1 MPSLT
6 SRSGMLFAVALFAA
20 AFFCVSEAD
29 IAVKWAGNG
38 EEKTIASRSAE
49 GAISVSIKGVCD
61 VLGFTCRWNKT
72 NQKLTCVKEGQ
83 KLVFSE
89 DIPFY
94 YSNDTL
100 RQFPCVP
107 VREGSVLY
115 LPAWMAV
122 KVLNDL
128 GKERIEWND
137 VDSTIVINAVKPI
150 MADAQE
156 KPALD
161 REKMPESS
169 SIDVKN
175 APVIE
180 RQLIK
185 TIVID
190 PGHGGKD
197 PGAIGPDGAK
207 EKDIV
212 LSIGLKLRDMLKKK
226 RLSIYLTRD
235 DDTFIPLQDRTKFA
249 NGKKADIFLS
259 IHANS
264 IEGANKKKETKG
276 YKVYFLSQ
284 AKNEEDKMAAM
295 RENAV
300 IQLEDQSRRYD
311 NLQDILTKME
321 GNEFLRESQDMSII
335 IDEAFDG
342 ALKKVEKLHLGI
354 GQANFWVLNGAYMP
368 SVLVEIGFLSNPDE
382 GKILVQD
389 SFQKTIAA
397 VLNDAIMQFTAK
409 IEAGQ

>member
-6 SRSGMLFAVALFAA
+6 RLGILFTIALFTAGL
-20 AFFCVSEAD
+20 FWVSSAD
-29 IAVKWAGNG
+29 IAVKWAGKDDG
-38 EEKTIASRSAE
+38 KPIALASSE
-49 GAISVSIKGVCD
+49 GTLSVSIKGVCD

-72 NQKLTCVKEGQ
+72 NQKLTCVKDGQ

-94 YSNDTL
+94 YVNDTL
-100 RQFPCVP
+100 RQLICAP
-107 VREGSVLY
+107 VREASVLY
-115 LPAWMAV
+115 LPAWIAV
-122 KVLNDL
+122 KIFNDL
-128 GKERIEWND
+128 GKERMEWND
-137 VDSTIVINAVKPI
+137 ADSTIVISAKKPI
-150 MADAQE
+150 MADSRE
-156 KPALD
+156 KPAQQ
-161 REKMPESS
+161 REKMSESS
-169 SIDVKN
+169 STDVKS
-175 APVIE
+175 APVVG

-311 NLQDILTKME
+311 NLQDILIEME

-382 GKILVQD
+382 EKILIQD

-397 VLNDAIMQFTAK
+397 VLYDAIMKFNAK